1 MIPKILHWCWYG
13 GGERP
18 ASVRRTMASWRRVG
32 EGWEERLW
40 SEENCDLSVNEYVR
54 GAAQAGR
61 WALVSDY
68 FRLTALERFGGI
80 YLDTDVECYRSFDDL
95 LPLRCFRDSF
105 FHEASQQWAEWPR
118 PKTRP
123 TSNSSMG
130 KSVRSERACFL
141 PLSFSSG

>member
-1 MIPKILHWCWYG
+1 MFFAESRKIGVGKAEKSEMIPKILHWCWYG

-68 FRLTALERFGGI
+68 FRLTALERFGGV

-95 LPLRCFRDSF
+95 LPLRGFLGYMYEPS
-105 FHEASQQWAEWPR
+105 WALR
-118 PKTRP
+118 
-123 TSNSSMG
+123 
-130 KSVRSERACFL
+130 
-141 PLSFSSG
+141 